1 MTEKKSFQMY
11 RSNRAAMDSLSD
23 EDRGKLLRAIFAYED
38 GEEVELSGMLQT
50 IFLLM
55 TERLDSDRERYA
67 ETCARNRANGMK
79 GGRPSKSGESPETDG
94 SAPENGETEENPREP
109 GGISVKPKKPD
120 TDTDMDMDTD
130 TDMETDCVYKRGG
143 APPTHTASS
152 KPRFQKPSL
161 DDVKAYCAERGCGV
175 DAQRFVDFYESKGW
189 MVGKSPMRDWRAS
202 VRLWEQDARGEPGK
216 NNDEVIEYKY
226 SVVL

>member
-1 MTEKKSFQMY
+1 M
-11 RSNRAAMDSLSD
+11 RAQPRQRHEGRQA
-23 EDRGKLLRAIFAYED
+23 
-38 GEEVELSGMLQT
+38 VQ
-50 IFLLM
+50 
-55 TERLDSDRERYA
+55 ERRKP
-67 ETCARNRANGMK
+67 G
-79 GGRPSKSGESPETDG
+79 PDG

-109 GGISVKPKKPD
+109 GGFSGKPRKP
-120 TDTDMDMDTD
+120 DTDMDMDTDMD

-143 APPTHTASS
+143 TPPTQTASS

-161 DDVKAYCAERGCGV
+161 DDVQAYCTERGCGV

-189 MVGKSPMRDWRAS
+189 MVGKSPMKDWRAS

>member
-11 RSNRAAMDSLSD
+11 RSSRAAMDSLSD
-23 EDRGKLLRAIFAYED
+23 EDRGRLLRAIFAYED

-55 TERLDSDRERYA
+55 TERLDSDRERYS
-67 ETCARNRANGMK
+67 ETCARNRTNGMK
-79 GGRPSKSGESPETDG
+79 GGRPSKSGESPK
-94 SAPENGETEENPREP
+94 PEGRKPESGETEENPREP
-109 GGISVKPKKPD
+109 GGISGKPRKP
-120 TDTDMDMDTD
+120 DTDMDMDMDMD
-130 TDMETDCVYKRGG
+130 TDMDMDYVYKRGG
-143 APPTHTASS
+143 PPHTHTASS

-161 DDVKAYCAERGCGV
+161 DDVKAYCAQRGCGV

-189 MVGKSPMRDWRAS
+189 MVGKSPMKDWRAS
-202 VRLWEQDARGEPGK
+202 VRLWEQDARGEPDKDNGK
-216 NNDEVIEYKY
+216 VIEYKY